1 MAVTVTTIK
10 KTRQQAVFKF
20 VGDGVANISYL
31 TARLADETLD
41 LPNIS
46 MPITNLLWTASDAA
60 AANPIYIKRDFFSAS
75 NLYILHGT
83 DNWPLSQVYGI
94 GDYSGANANIFVSLP
109 STGATL
115 LLTVSKPGGF
125 IEPNLQANV
134 YR

>member
-46 MPITNLLWTASDAA
+46 MPITNLVWSASDAT
-60 AANPIYIKRDFFSAS
+60 ANPIYIKRDFFSTS
-75 NLYILHGT
+75 NSYILHNS
-83 DNWPLSQVYGI
+83 DNWALSQVYGA
-94 GDYSGANANIFVSLP
+94 GDYSLANANISVTLP

-115 LLTVSKPGGF
+115 LLTVSKPAGF